1 MPRRFTGI
9 RLLLVFVFINTVL
22 FLMLV
27 TSMTSAHPWLANV
40 LPGQFGGDNSGY
52 WVFFALV
59 LLVNAITVLL
69 AGIVLVFPALL
80 DSPLD
85 ERRLDRLLTDRGGI
99 SEEARNSVLAVVR
112 EEAASAR
119 YQIAAGR
126 AILIA
131 GAIFLIL
138 AFGSVT
144 ATVAHALP
152 SDSLFANAA
161 GPVGDAAVTT
171 NQVWRFTADQ
181 VMGAILLD
189 IPEIYHWYLSDL
201 VNNTHA
207 TVFTSFIFAFRA
219 LLGWVTL
226 ATILTLLR
234 ALRLP
239 KPKRAAPLA
248 APKKPET

>member
-9 RLLLVFVFINTVL
+9 RLLLVFVAVNTIL

-59 LLVNAITVLL
+59 LLVN
-69 AGIVLVFPALL
+69 
-80 DSPLD
+80 
-85 ERRLDRLLTDRGGI
+85 DRGGI

-131 GAIFLIL
+131 GAIFLVL

-152 SDSLFANAA
+152 SDSLFANTA
-161 GPVGDAAVTT
+161 GPVSDATVTT
-171 NQVWRFTADQ
+171 NQVWRFTGDQ
-181 VMGAILLD
+181 VMGALLLD

-201 VNNTHA
+201 VNNTSA
-207 TVFTSFIFAFRA
+207 PVFTSFVFAFRA
-219 LLGWVTL
+219 VLGWVTL
-226 ATILTLLR
+226 ATVITLMR
-234 ALRLP
+234 SLRLP
-239 KPKRAAPLA
+239 KPKRAVAPP
-248 APKKPET
+248 PKKAEP

>member
-9 RLLLVFVFINTVL
+9 RLLLVFVAVNTIL

-59 LLVNAITVLL
+59 LLVNAVTVLL

-80 DSPLD
+80 DSPVD
-85 ERRLDRLLTDRGGI
+85 ERRLGHLLTDRGGI

-131 GAIFLIL
+131 GAIFLVL

-152 SDSLFANAA
+152 SDSLFANTA
-161 GPVGDAAVTT
+161 GPVSDGTVTT
-171 NQVWRFTADQ
+171 NQVWRFTGDQ
-181 VMGAILLD
+181 VMGALLLD

-201 VNNTHA
+201 VNNTSA
-207 TVFTSFIFAFRA
+207 PVFTSFVFAFRA
-219 LLGWVTL
+219 VLGWVTL
-226 ATILTLLR
+226 ATVITLMR
-234 ALRLP
+234 SLRLP
-239 KPKRAAPLA
+239 KPKRAVV
-248 APKKPET
+248 APKKTES

>member
-9 RLLLVFVFINTVL
+9 RLLLVFVAVNTIL

-27 TSMTSAHPWLANV
+27 TSMTSTHPWFGNV

-80 DSPLD
+80 DSPVD

-131 GAIFLIL
+131 GAIFLVL

-144 ATVAHALP
+144 ATVTHALP

-171 NQVWRFTADQ
+171 NQVWRFTGDQ

-189 IPEIYHWYLSDL
+189 IPEIYHWHLTDL
-201 VNNTHA
+201 VNNTNA
-207 TVFTSFIFAFRA
+207 PVFSSFVFVFRA

-226 ATILTLLR
+226 ATILTLMR

-239 KPKRAAPLA
+239 KPKRAAPPA
-248 APKKPET
+248 APKKPEA

>member
-9 RLLLVFVFINTVL
+9 RLLLVFVAVNTIL

-27 TSMTSAHPWLANV
+27 TSMTSAHPWLATV

-59 LLVNAITVLL
+59 LLVNAVTVLL

-80 DSPLD
+80 DSPVD
-85 ERRLDRLLTDRGGI
+85 ERKLAHLLTDRGGI

-131 GAIFLIL
+131 GAIFLVL

-161 GPVGDAAVTT
+161 GLVTDGTVTT
-171 NQVWRFTADQ
+171 NQVWLFTGDQ
-181 VMGAILLD
+181 VMGALLLD
-189 IPEIYHWYLSDL
+189 IPEIYHWHLTDL
-201 VNNTHA
+201 VNNPSA
-207 TVFTSFIFAFRA
+207 PVFASFVFAFRA
-219 LLGWVTL
+219 VLGWVTL
-226 ATILTLLR
+226 ATIITLMR

-239 KPKRAAPLA
+239 KPKRAAPP
-248 APKKPET
+248 APKKAEA

>member
-9 RLLLVFVFINTVL
+9 RLLLVFVFVNTVL

-80 DSPLD
+80 DSPVD
-85 ERRLDRLLTDRGGI
+85 ERRLGHLLTDRGGI

-152 SDSLFANAA
+152 SDSLFVDAT

-171 NQVWRFTADQ
+171 DQVWRFTGDQ
-181 VMGAILLD
+181 VLGALLLD
-189 IPEIYHWYLSDL
+189 IPEIYRWHLTDL
-201 VNNTHA
+201 VNNPA
-207 TVFTSFIFAFRA
+207 APVFASFIFAFRA
-219 LLGWVTL
+219 VLGWVTL
-226 ATILTLLR
+226 ATIITLMR

-239 KPKRAAPLA
+239 KPKRAASPG
-248 APKKPET
+248 APKKAEP

>member
-52 WVFFALV
+52 WVVFALV
-59 LLVNAITVLL
+59 LLVDGITGLL
-69 AGIVLVFPALL
+69 A
-80 DSPLD
+80 
-85 ERRLDRLLTDRGGI
+85 RLLTGRGGI

-152 SDSLFANAA
+152 SASLFANAA

-189 IPEIYHWYLSDL
+189 IPEIYHWFLSDL